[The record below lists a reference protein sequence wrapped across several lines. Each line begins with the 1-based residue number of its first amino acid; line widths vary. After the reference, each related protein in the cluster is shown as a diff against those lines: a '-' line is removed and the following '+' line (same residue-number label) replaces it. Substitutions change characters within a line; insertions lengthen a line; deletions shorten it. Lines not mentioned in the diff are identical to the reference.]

1 MIKSWHGMESPKA
14 GCWKHLSVWEDH
26 MMWKP
31 SHCRQGPV
39 PSSQGHPK
47 MMESPPPPFHQP
59 LVPGVC
65 HAWMPSPDKG
75 RGGRVPEEG
84 WGKRTYYG
92 YVCYII
98 SGISGS
104 TTQSSSSSSSSNSS
118 SPPAHSSSEKVVS
131 SLISVPR

>member
-98 SGISGS
+98 WVYNI
-104 TTQSSSSSSSSNSS
+104 
-118 SPPAHSSSEKVVS
+118 KW
-131 SLISVPR
+131 I